1 MCLFLLALLRI
12 ISLNFFF
19 YQKVGIASIKLRTG
33 DWLSGGGRIEEAWT
47 LGLGTLDSS
56 SVPHCSLVHRPRA
69 Y

>member
-12 ISLNFFF
+12 ISLNIF

-33 DWLSGGGRIEEAWT
+33 DWLSGGGRIEEAGT
-47 LGLGTLDSS
+47 LGLGALDSS
-56 SVPHCSLVHRPRA
+56 SVPHCSLVHRPHA